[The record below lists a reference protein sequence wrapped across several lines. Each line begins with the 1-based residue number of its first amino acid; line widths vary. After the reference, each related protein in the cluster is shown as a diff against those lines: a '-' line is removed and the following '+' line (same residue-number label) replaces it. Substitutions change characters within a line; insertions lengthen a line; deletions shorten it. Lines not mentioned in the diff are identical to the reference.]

1 MKNPV
6 RALTLTLALA
16 LAATAALAQSPPRT
30 LPDRA
35 RLGTLEIVVFP
46 KALLDGKEITMAPG
60 TRIMGT
66 SGMLATP
73 GSLRGP
79 LPVLYRTDML
89 GQVNEAWILTPEEL
103 RKAQQSAGRQG
114 GATR

>member
-6 RALTLTLALA
+6 RALALTLVLSLA
-16 LAATAALAQSPPRT
+16 GASALAQSPPRT

-66 SGMLATP
+66 SNMLAAP

-79 LPVLYRTDML
+79 LPVLYRVDML

-103 RKAQQSAGRQG
+103 RQAKKSAAR
-114 GATR
+114 